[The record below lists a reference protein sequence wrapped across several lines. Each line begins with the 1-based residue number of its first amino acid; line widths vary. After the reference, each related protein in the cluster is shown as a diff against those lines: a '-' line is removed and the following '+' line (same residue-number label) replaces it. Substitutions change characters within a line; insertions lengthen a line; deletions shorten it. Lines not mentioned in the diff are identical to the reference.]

1 MTQVFKKLTILT
13 MCIISFTSI
22 FGCFAISGKPTDKVQ
37 HHLEKIKEINYKHS
51 LKKIDATLAAKKMV
65 IHMIAIEKLNKKISD
80 IESIK
85 ELLTSFIEKW
95 NSEAQILGSLKDGN
109 HFFMIEV
116 NAFFIRGHVKTKDG
130 WKTLFPI
137 FKP

>member
-1 MTQVFKKLTILT
+1 

-22 FGCFAISGKPTDKVQ
+22 FGCFAISGKPTDKVG
-37 HHLEKIKEINYKHS
+37 HHLEKIKDIDYKRS
-51 LKKIDATLAAKKMV
+51 LKKMDTTLAAKKIMSNLEE
-65 IHMIAIEKLNKKISD
+65 IKQLNTKIP
-80 IESIK
+80 ENEPIK
-85 ELLTSFIEKW
+85 ALLTPFVEKW
-95 NSEAQILGSLKDGN
+95 NAEDKIFATLNDGN
-109 HFFMIEV
+109 HHFMIDV